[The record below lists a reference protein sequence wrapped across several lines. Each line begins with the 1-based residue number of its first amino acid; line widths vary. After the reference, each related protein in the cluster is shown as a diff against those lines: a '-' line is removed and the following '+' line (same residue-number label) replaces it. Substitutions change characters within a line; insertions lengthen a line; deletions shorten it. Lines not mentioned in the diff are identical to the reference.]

1 MTPDEA
7 ATPQP
12 LFKIRPC
19 KTWAAVD
26 PREVWAHGELF
37 LLLVWRD
44 LKLRYKQTLL
54 GALWVVL
61 QPLALTLTFTIF
73 IGLLGHPP
81 TGNVPY
87 PLFLYAGLLPWTF
100 FSSAVLAGS
109 YSLVTNADLVRKTYF
124 PRVILPAAAVWVR
137 VPDFIISFA
146 ALLALML
153 GYGLRPTPALLMLP
167 PIVLSLLLL
176 ATALG
181 AWVSAFNIRYGD
193 VGTVLPVVLQLWMF
207 ASPIIYPAALVPRK
221 WEWLYQLNP
230 LVGIIEGFRA
240 ALFNLGFNW
249 MGLSISFAATLLLLV
264 FVSFSFRRMEDGLAD
279 TI

>member
-7 ATPQP
+7 PTEP
-12 LFKIRPC
+12 LFKIRPG

-37 LLLVWRD
+37 LLFVWRD

-54 GALWVVL
+54 GALWVIL
-61 QPLALTLTFTIF
+61 QPLALALTFTIF

-100 FSSAVLAGS
+100 FSNAVLAGS

-153 GYGLRPTPALLMLP
+153 FYGLRPTAAFLMLP
-167 PIVLSLLLL
+167 PIVLSLLIL
-176 ATALG
+176 ATVIG

-193 VGTVLPVVLQLWMF
+193 VGTALPVVLQLWMF
-207 ASPIIYPAALVPRK
+207 ASPIIYPTALVPRK
-221 WEWLYQLNP
+221 WEWVYQLNP
-230 LVGIIEGFRA
+230 LAGIIEGFRA
-240 ALFNLGFNW
+240 ALFNLEFNW
-249 MGLSISFAATLLLLV
+249 GSLSVSFAATLLLLV

-279 TI
+279 HV

>member
-1 MTPDEA
+1 MW
-7 ATPQP
+7 AT
-12 LFKIRPC
+12 
-19 KTWAAVD
+19 VD

-37 LLLVWRD
+37 LLFVWRD

-54 GALWVVL
+54 GALWVIL
-61 QPLALTLTFTIF
+61 QPLALALTFTIF

-81 TGNVPY
+81 TGRVPY

-100 FSSAVLAGS
+100 FSNAVLAGS

-153 GYGLRPTPALLMLP
+153 FYGLRPTAAFLMLP
-167 PIVLSLLLL
+167 PIVLCLLTL

-193 VGTVLPVVLQLWMF
+193 VGTALPVVLQLWMF

-221 WEWLYQLNP
+221 WEWVYQLNP
-230 LVGIIEGFRA
+230 LAGIIEGFRA
-240 ALFNLGFNW
+240 ALFNLEFNW
-249 MGLSISFAATLLLLV
+249 GGLSASFAATLLLLV
-264 FVSFSFRRMEDGLAD
+264 LVSFSFRRMEDGLAD
-279 TI
+279 HV

>member
-12 LFKIRPC
+12 LFKIRPG

-137 VPDFIISFA
+137 VPDFIISFV

-167 PIVLSLLLL
+167 PIVLCLLLL

-181 AWVSAFNIRYGD
+181 AWVAAFNIRYGD

-240 ALFNLGFNW
+240 ALFNFGFNW
-249 MGLSISFAATLLLLV
+249 MGLSISFAGTLLLLV

-279 TI
+279 SI

>member
-1 MTPDEA
+1 MTPDEMP
-7 ATPQP
+7 TPQP
-12 LFKIRPC
+12 LFKIRPG

-37 LLLVWRD
+37 LLFVWRD

-109 YSLVTNADLVRKTYF
+109 YSLVTNAELVRKTYF

-153 GYGLRPTPALLMLP
+153 GYGLRPTAALLMLP
-167 PIVLSLLLL
+167 PIVFSLLLL

-249 MGLSISFAATLLLLV
+249 MSLSISFATTLLLLV